1 MDCSRSLKQI
11 QTRNDKP
18 EKTITTS
25 ITGTPLVPESLGHGI
40 PNHRLNSSKLWL
52 NQRAK
57 ACLPGDVIQRRNAGR
72 VWDSIPTQ
80 ISDNHLTATQATA
93 SQSRAEIDRGFGGR
107 SSLVSKAKD
116 AIFCK
121 ALFYANSQVTF
132 IDTLQRYPNAIPPVL
147 QIFYNSKKR
156 APANNRCSL
165 RYLNID
171 LSYSTAAMD
180 SQRWSML
187 LGVMPATLMRPE
199 PTM

>member
-72 VWDSIPTQ
+72 VWDSIPTK
-80 ISDNHLTATQATA
+80 ISDNHLAATQATTLQTR
-93 SQSRAEIDRGFGGR
+93 SDLDRGSGGR
-107 SSLVSKAKD
+107 SSLA
-116 AIFCK
+116 
-121 ALFYANSQVTF
+121 SQIKNTRQLSPSGILILIVF
-132 IDTLQRYPNAIPPVL
+132 I
-147 QIFYNSKKR
+147 
-156 APANNRCSL
+156 
-165 RYLNID
+165 
-171 LSYSTAAMD
+171 
-180 SQRWSML
+180 
-187 LGVMPATLMRPE
+187 
-199 PTM
+199 